1 MKRLSVLTL
10 ILLFSISLLAQESI
24 FVPREVKESIKK
36 GVRTLNGVPGK
47 NYWQNHSVYKINAS
61 VDVEKS
67 TLSGD
72 ESITYFNESP
82 DTLKNLVMRLYPD
95 FLKKGASRDF
105 YFGTSGFLPPVN
117 IKYIKINGTEYDVSD
132 TSKFIRRGSTNMFIK
147 LKTALLPKEKANLE
161 IGWSF
166 IIPQKHPMRMGNKG
180 NGDMFIAYWYPQ
192 MAVYDDILGWDKID
206 YQGIVE
212 FYNDFS
218 DYDVNITLPKNTVMW
233 ATGVL
238 QNAPEVLQPKI
249 VEKYNEAKKSEKVIR
264 IITEEDRKAG
274 NVTKDKEELTWN
286 FKANHVPDFSFAI
299 SDSYLWDG
307 RAVVTDSS
315 AAGVKTTFVQAA
327 YNPGTPNFKDAAQ
340 IGAESIYY
348 LSHELPGYPFPY
360 PEMTSVGSRGG
371 GGMETPMMANDGAPK
386 SYPSFVGLIF
396 HEISHTYFPF
406 FMGTNERTYAWMD
419 EGWATFFTREVT
431 ERYQKDSKFKYWE
444 RMVKSY
450 ENGSGYMLDVPLM
463 VPSFSV
469 KGGFPRVTFY
479 RRPGCAYMELMNMM
493 GRENF
498 KKALL
503 NYINTWKGKHPIPT
517 DFFTS
522 FDVSANENLSWFW
535 NPWFYEFGVPDLAI
549 ESVTQKNNKGIITIK
564 KAGEIPTRILLK
576 VSFADGTTKEFNYS
590 VKTWKDKDSATF
602 EISASQKIT
611 EVKLGS
617 TLIPDVDKSNNV
629 WKASDNK

>member
-1 MKRLSVLTL
+1 MKKLIFLIFIVSFTLSG
-10 ILLFSISLLAQESI
+10 FAQESI
-24 FVPREVKESIKK
+24 FVQREVKESIKK
-36 GVRTLNGVPGK
+36 GVRTLKGVPGK

-61 VDVEKS
+61 VDMEKS
-67 TLSGD
+67 ILSGD
-72 ESITYFNESP
+72 ETITYFNESP
-82 DTLKNLVMRLYPD
+82 DTLKKVVIRLYPD
-95 FLKKGASRDF
+95 FLKKGATRD
-105 YFGTSGFLPPVN
+105 YYLGTKGYLPPVN
-117 IKYIKINGTEYDVSD
+117 IKYIKINGKEYDVSD
-132 TSKFIRRGSTNMFIK
+132 TSKSVYRGSTNMTVK
-147 LKTALLPKEKANLE
+147 LKSFLNPKSKANIE

-166 IIPQKHPMRMGNKG
+166 IVPRIHQMRMGNKG

-192 MAVYDDILGWDKID
+192 MAVYDDILGWDYID

-218 DYDVNITLPKNTVMW
+218 DYDVNVTLPKNIVMW

-238 QNAPEVLQPKI
+238 QNPSDVLQKPI
-249 VEKYNEAKKSEKVIR
+249 VEKYYKAKKSRKVVR
-264 IITEEDRKAG
+264 IITEEERNNKS
-274 NVTKDKEELTWN
+274 VTLDKENLTWN
-286 FKANHVPDFSFAI
+286 FKAKHVPDFSFAI

-315 AAGVKTTFVQAA
+315 DAGVKTTFVQAA
-327 YNPGTPNFKDAAQ
+327 YNPGTPNFADAAQ

-386 SYPSFVGLIF
+386 NYASFVGLIF
-396 HEISHTYFPF
+396 HEISHSYFPF

-431 ERYQKDSKFKYWE
+431 ERYQKDSKIKYWE
-444 RMVKSY
+444 RMVNSY
-450 ENGSGYMLDVPLM
+450 EKGSGYMLDVPLM

-469 KGGFPRVTFY
+469 KGGFPRITFY
-479 RRPGCAYMELMNMM
+479 RRPGCAYMELMKMM
-493 GRENF
+493 GRDNF

-503 NYINTWKGKHPIPT
+503 NYIKTWNGKHPIPT

-522 FDVSANENLSWFW
+522 FNASAGEDLSWFW

-549 ESVTQKNNKGIITIK
+549 EKVRQKGNNAVIVIK
-564 KAGEIPTRILLK
+564 KVGKIPTRVFFKIT
-576 VSFADGTTKEFNYS
+576 FEDGTTKDYRFSIKVWKNKNVEPFVLKIPS
-590 VKTWKDKDSATF
+590 KIVKV
-602 EISASQKIT
+602 E
-611 EVKLGS
+611 LGNR
-617 TLIPDVDKSNNV
+617 LIPDVDKSNNI
-629 WKASDNK
+629 WEIKQ

>member
-1 MKRLSVLTL
+1 MKKLS
-10 ILLFSISLLAQESI
+10 LFFLVFIFSQSLFAQESI

-36 GVRTLNGVPGK
+36 GVRTLDGVPGK
-47 NYWQNHSVYKINAS
+47 NYWQNHSIYKINAS

-67 TLSGD
+67 VLSGD
-72 ESITYFNESP
+72 ESITYFNDSP
-82 DTLKNLVMRLYPD
+82 DTLNSLVMRLYPD
-95 FLKKGASRDF
+95 FLKKGATRDF

-132 TSKFIRRGSTNMFIK
+132 TSKSVRRGSTNMFIK
-147 LKTALLPKEKANLE
+147 LKSALLPKSKAELE
-161 IGWSF
+161 VGWSF

-238 QNAPEVLQPKI
+238 QNPKEVLQPGI
-249 VEKYNEAKKSEKVIR
+249 VAKLNKAKKSEKVVR
-264 IITEEDRKAG
+264 IITEEDRKNG
-274 NVTKDKEELTWN
+274 NVTQDKEKLTWN
-286 FKANHVPDFSFAI
+286 FKAKHVPDFSFAI

-307 RAVVTDSS
+307 RAVVTDSTAS
-315 AAGVKTTFVQAA
+315 GVKTTFVQAA
-327 YNPGTPNFKDAAQ
+327 YNPGTPHFEDAAQ

-431 ERYQKDSKFKYWE
+431 ERYQKDVKFKYWQ

-450 ENGSGYMLDVPLM
+450 EDGSGYMLDVPLM

-469 KGGFPRVTFY
+469 KGGFPRITFY
-479 RRPGCAYMELMNMM
+479 RRPGCAYMELMKMM
-493 GRENF
+493 GRKNF

-503 NYINTWKGKHPIPT
+503 NYINAWNGKHPIPT

-522 FDVSANENLSWFW
+522 FNSSANEDLAWFW

-549 ESVTQKNNKGIITIK
+549 ESVKQKGDKGFVTIK
-564 KAGEIPTRILLK
+564 KVGKIPTGIWFK
-576 VSFADGTTKEFNYS
+576 VDFADGTSKEFNYS
-590 VKTWKDKDSATF
+590 IKTWKNKKTETFTINAPAT
-602 EISASQKIT
+602 IT
-611 EVKLGS
+611 KVELGNN
-617 TLIPDVDKSNNV
+617 LIPDVDKTNNI
-629 WKASDNK
+629 WETKK